1 MDENGATFLS
11 DLQPMTLE
19 ESEAAPSGLPMYFIV
34 LSGGIPGAMLR
45 LFPGGTKLGRASDNN
60 VQLPD
65 SSVSRRHALLKVD
78 SDGKARLTDLGST
91 NGTFVNG
98 RRVPMRT
105 TIVLQDGDRLRF
117 GSNVLV
123 KFVRPDPC
131 EERFQ
136 REMFER
142 TVRDSLTGLFN
153 RVYFHEQVAL
163 LLENGASQGLGL
175 AILLLDIDHFKQVN
189 DTFGHDAGDEV
200 LREVA
205 TVLRNATRSEDLVAR
220 YGGEEFIAA
229 LPIASPPLA
238 SERAERIRASLAG
251 RTIQA
256 AGRTL
261 KVTASIGLA
270 FAPPGFLQPIAELI
284 SAADIALYEAKKSG
298 RDRVVGGLA
307 QPSPLNS
314 PGTSCDV
321 SIDWEQNE
329 ISV

>member
-11 DLQPMTLE
+11 DLQPGTME
-19 ESEAAPSGLPMYFIV
+19 ESSAPPTGLPMYFIV

-45 LFPGGTKLGRASDNN
+45 IFPGGTRLGRASDNN

-78 SDGKARLTDLGST
+78 ADGKARLTDLGST

-98 RRVPMRT
+98 QKVPMRS

-117 GSNVLV
+117 GSNVMV

-153 RVYFHEQVAL
+153 RIYFLEQVGT
-163 LLENGASQGLGL
+163 LLETGSRQGLGL
-175 AILLLDIDHFKQVN
+175 AILLLDIDFFKRVN
-189 DTFGHDAGDEV
+189 DTFGHDSGDEV
-200 LREVA
+200 LRQVA
-205 TVLRNATRSEDLVAR
+205 AVLRTATRAEDLVAR

-229 LPIASPPLA
+229 LPIASHRLA
-238 SERAERIRASLAG
+238 AERAERIRAALAARPIQTSG
-251 RTIQA
+251 RTI
-256 AGRTL
+256 R
-261 KVTASIGLA
+261 VTASIGFA
-270 FAPPGFLQPIAELI
+270 YAPPGFPQPIGCLI
-284 SAADIALYEAKKSG
+284 SSADLALYEAKKSG
-298 RDRVVGGLA
+298 RDRVMGA
-307 QPSPLNS
+307 SEEPSAHPS

-321 SIDWEQNE
+321 SIDWENDE
-329 ISV
+329 LSL